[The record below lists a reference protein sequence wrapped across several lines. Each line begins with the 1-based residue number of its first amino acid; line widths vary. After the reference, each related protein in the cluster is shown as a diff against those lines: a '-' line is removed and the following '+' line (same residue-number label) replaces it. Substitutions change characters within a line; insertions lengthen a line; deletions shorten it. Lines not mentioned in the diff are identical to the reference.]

1 MHNEGARAAD
11 TGWHVLPTKPRSKVP
26 GHYERGEWREMAGWQ
41 RYCEMPPQEDEVDT
55 WRDWPE
61 CGVSIA
67 CGTVLGLDLDVED
80 AKLAQQIRAVAE
92 RTLGVT
98 PLVRFG
104 RRPRAMLVYRMAT
117 PFRSRRVGPLDAMG
131 AGRQFVA
138 YGIHP
143 VTEQPYEWETEGPDT
158 VPMASL
164 PVVDEDKLAAFFEQA
179 LPLLPI
185 GLRQTK
191 LRTSTDAAGL
201 RSNEL
206 ATREAVAAAVQ
217 WLPPASNTSHDEWVG
232 IGMAI
237 HSALGGD
244 GLDLWDAW
252 SAADGGVCSDGKSP
266 RYNPANMEA
275 RWRGF
280 DSKGRVS
287 AGTLFHEAKRNGWV
301 PEPGTFLYARDKEL
315 ASQPHPAQA
324 LIDRMK
330 AMVGDAVRPASAA
343 ATEPEQP
350 DDDVREEVEEEVSER
365 PTLPAFNSSAGD
377 WLLGCDGGL
386 GRFVNEC
393 VHSAVKEQPWL
404 TLAGGLAAFSTAMGR
419 RFMGP
424 TGVRPNLYVL
434 GVAPSASGKDHPQR
448 WAREL
453 LHKADLAKLVG
464 GSVIASGAGMTSALE
479 KEPVQL
485 WVIDEVA
492 ALIKAATERG
502 AAAHMAH
509 VNTLMLAM
517 YSMAGSTYM
526 GTDYADKSTKPRAC
540 ISQPSLHFYG
550 NTTPSG
556 LWGALASEAAVGGL
570 LGRCLLFESEMLPY
584 PKDHSASLTFSDEL
598 LAAVKAVHAGVPGHQ
613 HFPPL
618 GDGAII
624 NPTPYLVPWATKE
637 AAEFYHALGI
647 IETDRMISMKGSVA
661 QALYGRMR
669 ENVQK
674 IALIKS
680 VARDVPEGRP
690 PAITWGD
697 MQWASRVFER
707 CMADMEKSLIENV
720 ADNDYQ
726 ADRNRLAKIIRQV
739 SERDPRGA
747 TKSQIIRAAQSIP
760 SRKRDEILEQL
771 EEAGDV
777 RKVIA
782 GVMAGSGRPTTRY
795 LWAFR

>member
-1 MHNEGARAAD
+1 MDNEGARAAD
-11 TGWHVLPTKPRSKVP
+11 GGWHVLPTKPRSKVP
-26 GHYERGEWREMAGWQ
+26 GHHERGEWREMAGWQ
-41 RYCEMPPQEDEVDT
+41 RYCEMPPQEDEIDT

-80 AKLAQQIRAVAE
+80 AKLASQIRAVAE

-131 AGRQFVA
+131 SGRQFVA

-143 VTEQPYEWETEGPDT
+143 VTEQPYEWETDGPDT

-185 GLRQTK
+185 SLRQTK
-191 LRTSTDAAGL
+191 LRTTAEGL
-201 RSNEL
+201 GGRGNEL
-206 ATREAVAAAVQ
+206 ATREAVASACKF
-217 WLPPASNTSHDEWVG
+217 LPPSVTCSYDEFRE

-244 GLDLWDAW
+244 GLDLWEEWVAGDPRLT
-252 SAADGGVCSDGKSP
+252 DGDYLEKK
-266 RYNPANMEA
+266 
-275 RWRGF
+275 WRTF

-287 AGTLFHEAKRNGWV
+287 AGTLFHEAKRGGWV
-301 PEPGTFLYARDKEL
+301 PEPGVFLYARDKEL

-324 LIDRMK
+324 LIDNMM
-330 AMVGDAVRPASAA
+330 AMARGADATRPASA
-343 ATEPEQP
+343 EPGH
-350 DDDVREEVEEEVSER
+350 DDDVREEIEEEVSER
-365 PTLPAFNSSAGD
+365 PTLPAFNSGGKPPE

-386 GRFVNEC
+386 GRFVSEC
-393 VHSAVKEQPWL
+393 VASAVKEQPWL

-464 GSVIASGAGMTSALE
+464 GSVIASGAGMTSAME

-526 GTDYADKSTKPRAC
+526 GTDYADKTTKPRAV

-570 LGRCLLFESEMLPY
+570 LGRCLLFESETLPY
-584 PKDHSASLTFSDEL
+584 PKDHGASLTFSDEL
-598 LAAVKAVHAGVPGHQ
+598 IAAVKAVHAGVHGHQ
-613 HFPPL
+613 HFPPI

-624 NPTPYLVPWATKE
+624 NPTPYLVPWATKD
-637 AAEFYHALGI
+637 AAEFYHHLGI

-680 VARDVPEGRP
+680 VARDVPEGRH

-726 ADRNRLAKIIRQV
+726 ADRNRLAKVIRQV

-760 SRKRDEILEQL
+760 ARKRDEILEQL

-777 RKVIA
+777 RKEIA
-782 GVMAGSGRPTTRY
+782 AVLVGIGRPTTRY
-795 LWAFR
+795 LWTFR

>member
-1 MHNEGARAAD
+1 M
-11 TGWHVLPTKPRSKVP
+11 
-26 GHYERGEWREMAGWQ
+26 M
-41 RYCEMPPQEDEVDT
+41 
-55 WRDWPE
+55 
-61 CGVSIA
+61 
-67 CGTVLGLDLDVED
+67 
-80 AKLAQQIRAVAE
+80 
-92 RTLGVT
+92 
-98 PLVRFG
+98 
-104 RRPRAMLVYRMAT
+104 VYRMAT

-143 VTEQPYEWETEGPDT
+143 VTEQPYEWEAEGPADT
-158 VPMASL
+158 PMATL
-164 PVVDEDKLAAFFEQA
+164 PVVDEAKLAVFFEQA

-191 LRTSTDAAGL
+191 LRAPTDATGL

-217 WLPPASNTSHDEWVG
+217 WLPPASNTTHDEWVA

-287 AGTLFHEAKRNGWV
+287 AGTLFHEAKRGGWC
-301 PEPGTFLYARDKEL
+301 PEPGVFLYQRDKEL

-330 AMVGDAVRPASAA
+330 ARIGDAPRPA
-343 ATEPEQP
+343 EPEP
-350 DDDVREEVEEEVSER
+350 AEDDDARTEIEEETSER
-365 PTLPAFNSSAGD
+365 PVLPAFPAGGD
-377 WLLGCDGGL
+377 EWLLGCDGGL

-404 TLAGGLAAFSTAMGR
+404 TLAGALACFSTAMGR

-424 TGVRPNLYVL
+424 TGVRSNLYLL

-453 LHKADLAKLVG
+453 LHKSDLAKLVG
-464 GSVIASGAGMTSALE
+464 GSVIASGAGMVSALE

-526 GTDYADKSTKPRAC
+526 GTDYADKTTKPRAV

-570 LGRCLLFESEMLPY
+570 LGRCLLFESESLPY
-584 PKDHSASLTFSDEL
+584 PHDRAASLTFSDEL
-598 LAAVKAVHAGVPGHQ
+598 IAAVKAVHAGVPGHQ
-613 HFPPL
+613 HFP
-618 GDGAII
+618 AIGEGPNI
-624 NPTPYLVPWATKE
+624 TPTPYLVPWATKD

-674 IALIKS
+674 IALIKA

-707 CMADMEKSLIENV
+707 CMIDMEKSLIENV
-720 ADNDYQ
+720 ADNEYQ
-726 ADRNRLAKIIRQV
+726 ADRNRLAKAIRAV

-747 TKSQIIRAAQSIP
+747 TKSQIIRACQSVP
-760 SRKRDEILEQL
+760 SRRREEILEQL

-777 RKVIA
+777 RKEIVGA
-782 GVMAGSGRPTTRY
+782 MVGRATTRY
-795 LWAFR
+795 LWTFR

>member
-1 MHNEGARAAD
+1 MNFMDNEGARAAD
-11 TGWHVLPTKPRSKVP
+11 AGWHVLPTKPRSKVP

-41 RYCEMPPQEDEVDT
+41 RFCDMPPSEAEVDE

-61 CGVSIA
+61 CGASIA
-67 CGTVLGLDLDVED
+67 CGTVMGLDLDIED
-80 AKLAQQIRAVAE
+80 AKLAKQIREVAE

-98 PLVRFG
+98 PLVRYG
-104 RRPRAMLVYRMAT
+104 RKPRAMLVYRMAT

-143 VTEQPYEWETEGPDT
+143 ITEQPYEWEREGPDT
-158 VPMASL
+158 TAMASL
-164 PVVDEDKLAAFFEQA
+164 PVVDEARLTAFFEQA

-185 GLRQTK
+185 GLRQTT
-191 LRTSTDAAGL
+191 LRTGDATGL

-206 ATREAVAAAVQ
+206 ATREAVEAALAWVS
-217 WLPPASNTSHDEWVG
+217 PASTMSHKEWVD

-237 HSALGGD
+237 HSALGGQ
-244 GLDLWDAW
+244 GVELWDAW
-252 SAADGGVCSDGKSP
+252 SALDGGVCDDGKTP
-266 RYNPANMEA
+266 RYQPKIIETK
-275 RWRGF
+275 WRSF
-280 DSKGRVS
+280 NDKGRIS

-301 PEPGTFLYARDKEL
+301 PEPGMFLYARDKEL

-324 LIDRMK
+324 LIDRMRSK
-330 AMVGDAVRPASAA
+330 ATVADAPRPA
-343 ATEPEQP
+343 EPEP
-350 DDDVREEVEEEVSER
+350 DDDVRTVIEDETTSER
-365 PTLPAFNSSAGD
+365 PTLPAFAPGGD
-377 WLLGCDGGL
+377 EWLLGCDGGL
-386 GRFVNEC
+386 GLFVNEC

-404 TLAGGLAAFSTAMGR
+404 TLAGALACFSAAMGR
-419 RFMGP
+419 RFMSP

-434 GVAPSASGKDHPQR
+434 GVAPSASGKDHPQK
-448 WAREL
+448 WCREL
-453 LHKADLAKLVG
+453 LAKSTFHKIVG

-479 KEPVQL
+479 KHPVQL

-526 GTDYADKSTKPRAC
+526 GTDYADKTTKPRAV

-570 LGRCLLFESEMLPY
+570 LGRCLLFESETLPY
-584 PKDHSASLTFSDEL
+584 PKDHAASLTFSDEL
-598 LAAVKAVHAGVPGHQ
+598 KKAIEAVHAGVPGHD
-613 HFPPL
+613 HFPL
-618 GDGAII
+618 GGETATGD
-624 NPTPYLVPWATKE
+624 PHPYLVPWATRE
-637 AAEFYHALGI
+637 AAEFYKQLGI

-661 QALYGRMR
+661 QPLYGRMR

-674 IALIKS
+674 IALIKA
-680 VARDVPEGRP
+680 VARDLPDGRP

-720 ADNDYQ
+720 ADNEYQ
-726 ADRNRLAKIIRQV
+726 ADRNRVAKVIRQV
-739 SERDPRGA
+739 SERSPMGA
-747 TKSQIIRAAQSIP
+747 TKSQIIRSCQSIP
-760 SRKRDEILEQL
+760 ARKRDEILEQL
-771 EEAGDV
+771 EEGGDV
-777 RKVIA
+777 RKQVDA
-782 GVMAGSGRPTTRY
+782 ALVGGVGRPTTRY
-795 LWAFR
+795 VWTFR

>member
-1 MHNEGARAAD
+1 MDNEGARASD
-11 TGWHVLPTKPRSKVP
+11 GGYHVLPTKPSAKVP
-26 GHYERGEWREMAGWQ
+26 GHYERGEWRDMAGWQ
-41 RYCEMPPQEDEVDT
+41 RYCEMPATEAELEA
-55 WRDWPE
+55 WREWPD

-67 CGTVLGLDLDVED
+67 CGTVMGLDLDIED
-80 AKLAQQIRAVAE
+80 AKLASQIRDVAM
-92 RTLGVT
+92 RTLGHT

-104 RRPRAMLVYRMAT
+104 RKPRAMLVYRMAT

-143 VTEQPYEWETEGPDT
+143 VTGQPYEWEADGSPADT
-158 VPMASL
+158 PASALPM
-164 PVVDEDKLAAFFEQA
+164 VDEGKLANFFEQA
-179 LPLLPI
+179 IPLLPLA
-185 GLRQTK
+185 LRATK
-191 LRTSTDAAGL
+191 LRESTDTGG

-206 ATREAVAAAVQ
+206 ATREAVQAAVE
-217 WLPPASNTSHDEWVG
+217 WLPPASNMGHDEWVA

-244 GLDLWDAW
+244 GMDLWDAW
-252 SAADGGVCSDGKSP
+252 SARDAGTCDDGKTA
-266 RYNPANMEA
+266 RYQPAVIA
-275 RWRGF
+275 TKWRSF

-287 AGTLFHEAKRNGWV
+287 AGTLFHEAKRCGWV
-301 PEPGTFLYARDKEL
+301 PEPGLFLYARDKEL

-324 LIDRMK
+324 LIDRMLTR
-330 AMVGDAVRPASAA
+330 AVAEPAAP
-343 ATEPEQP
+343 ATDEP
-350 DDDVREEVEEEVSER
+350 DDDVRVEIEEEASDR
-365 PTLPAFNSSAGD
+365 PVLPAFDPAKAD
-377 WLLGCDGGL
+377 WLQGCDGGV

-404 TLAGGLAAFSTAMGR
+404 ALAGALACFSTAMGR

-424 TGVRPNLYVL
+424 TGVRPNLYTL
-434 GVAPSASGKDHPQR
+434 GVAPSSSGKDHPQK

-453 LHKADLAKLVG
+453 LHKADLHKLVG

-526 GTDYADKSTKPRAC
+526 GTDYANKTEKPRAV
-540 ISQPSLHFYG
+540 IAQPSLHFYG

-570 LGRCLLFESEMLPY
+570 LGRCLLFESEALPY
-584 PKDHSASLTFSDEL
+584 PKDHAAGLTFSDEL
-598 LAAVKAVHAGVPGHQ
+598 IEAVKAVHQGVPGHN
-613 HFPPL
+613 HFPL
-618 GDGAII
+618 GAETAI
-624 NPTPYLVPWATKE
+624 NHPSPYMVPWATKD
-637 AAEFYHALGI
+637 AAEFYSQLGI
-647 IETDRMISMKGSVA
+647 IETDRMKSMRGSVA

-674 IALIKS
+674 IALIKA

-707 CMADMEKSLIENV
+707 CMGDMERSLVENV

-726 ADRNRLAKIIRQV
+726 ADRNRLAKAIRTV

-747 TKSQIIRAAQSIP
+747 TKSQIIRACQSIP
-760 SRKRDEILEQL
+760 ARRRDEILEQL

-777 RKVIA
+777 RKEIA
-782 GVMAGSGRPTTRY
+782 GAIAGMGRPTTRF
-795 LWAFR
+795 LWTFR